1 MLVIYIKIRVCE
13 MKEKAYE
20 IYILLFYKWREN
32 VYSHYQKKNINRKNA
47 KKEITSYPIR
57 EYLNVYDTM

>member
-1 MLVIYIKIRVCE
+1 